1 METPRPS
8 LNALR
13 AFEAAARLGSVTA
26 AAGELGVSHSAISHH
41 IAAIETLFGVPLLRR
56 FAHSVQPTEEGK
68 RLASQLTEGF
78 QLINIGIRLLQPATL
93 QISCSSTI
101 MMHWLIPRL
110 GAFKAANPK
119 VEIRLNVN
127 YGMIDFIKDEIS
139 VAIRLDSI
147 KPPKEVIVEPL
158 IREEIG
164 PVCSPGYLAQHK
176 IAHGDDLRKVRLLAS
191 ATRLDAW
198 QEWWAA
204 ADADASVLPPQE
216 TYEHFYL
223 QNQAAACGLGV
234 GLSPRIL
241 VADQLAEG
249 RLVAPL
255 GFVAGPHNLV
265 LWVAPHLRLRPDLRA
280 IVGWLRENMQ
290 EMSQKGKKRARPK
303 V

>member
-13 AFEAAARLGSVTA
+13 AFEAAARLGSVTG
-26 AAGELGVSHSAISHH
+26 AAGELGVSHSAVSHH

-68 RLASQLTEGF
+68 RLAGQLTEGF

-127 YGMIDFIKDEIS
+127 YGMIDFVKDEIS

-164 PVCSPGYLAQHK
+164 PVCSGGYLAQHP
-176 IAHGDDLRKVRLLAS
+176 IATHEDLRKVRVLAS
-191 ATRLDAW
+191 ATRPDAW
-198 QEWWAA
+198 KEWGAATNAA
-204 ADADASVLPPQE
+204 AAIRPHE

-234 GLSPRIL
+234 GMTPSIL
-241 VADQLAEG
+241 VADQIAEG

-255 GFVAGPHNLV
+255 GFVAGPHTLV
-265 LWVAPHLRLRPDLRA
+265 LWIAPHLRLRPDLRA

-290 EMSQKGKKRARPK
+290 KMSQEGRKRARRK
-303 V
+303 L

>member
-26 AAGELGVSHSAISHH
+26 AAGELGVSHSAVSHH

-68 RLASQLTEGF
+68 RLAGQLTEGF

-127 YGMIDFIKDEIS
+127 YGMIDFVKDEIS

-164 PVCSPGYLAQHK
+164 PVCSPAYLAHHP
-176 IAHGDDLRKVRLLAS
+176 ITHRGDLRKVRLLAS
-191 ATRLDAW
+191 ATRPDAW

-204 ADADASVLPPQE
+204 ADADASVLPPHE

-234 GLSPRIL
+234 GVSPRIL

-249 RLVAPL
+249 RIVAPL
-255 GFVAGPHNLV
+255 GFAAGPHNLV

-280 IVGWLRENMQ
+280 LVGWLKS
-290 EMSQKGKKRARPK
+290 EMSLTGKKRTRPK